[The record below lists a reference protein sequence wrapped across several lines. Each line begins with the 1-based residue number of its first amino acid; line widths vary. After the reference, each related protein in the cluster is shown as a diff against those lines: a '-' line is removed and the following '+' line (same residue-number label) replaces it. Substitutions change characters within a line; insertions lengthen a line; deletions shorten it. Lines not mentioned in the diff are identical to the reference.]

1 MTDIATSVDL
11 QSSHIT
17 VTLNGAATVLPVTA
31 TITDVVTHLGF
42 TGKRIAVERNQ
53 EIVPKSQH
61 TATRLAEGDVI
72 EIVHA
77 IGGG

>member
-1 MTDIATSVDL
+1 MTDSTHSPATIS
-11 QSSHIT
+11 I
-17 VTLNGAATVLPVTA
+17 TLNGDPVQFAAGASVA
-31 TITDVVTHLGF
+31 DVVAHLGLA
-42 TGKRIAVERNQ
+42 GKRIAVERNQ

-61 TATRLAEGDVI
+61 AATLLCSGDAI